1 MRMIYYGTYPKLYR
15 LMTLVL
21 SLLIAIGLSSPA
33 FAQFPQEVNG
43 LFFWGGGFAA
53 LENNRSNELFTDSFG
68 RTGFNDGTNGW
79 FTNAGWDLPVWGLS
93 WGHVI
98 VTEVNLEFKRFA
110 SGPVL
115 ETEFLQD
122 QQGGPVVRL
131 TDRVTKVR
139 ITETSASFS
148 PKYRFDNVMQ
158 DGRLRPW
165 VIPVGLDISAIGPF
179 TSSHEHLEVGLTF
192 GMGVDYKVTQKIVFG
207 LAARYD
213 AGFGQPGVDTSDFT
227 VGGFIGISY

>member
-1 MRMIYYGTYPKLYR
+1 MGNIHDGTYPR
-15 LMTLVL
+15 LCRPMTLVL
-21 SLLIAIGLSSPA
+21 SLLIVIGLSSSA
-33 FAQFPQEVNG
+33 SAQFPQEVNG

-68 RTGFNDGTNGW
+68 RTGFNDGTSGW
-79 FTNAGWDLPVWGLS
+79 FTNAGFDLPLWALP
-93 WGHVI
+93 WGHLI
-98 VTEVNLEFKRFA
+98 LGEVNLEFKRFA

-122 QQGGPVVRL
+122 PQGRPVIRL

-139 ITETSASFS
+139 VTEMSTSFS
-148 PKYRFDNVMQ
+148 PKYRFDNVTQ

-192 GMGVDYKVTQKIVFG
+192 GVGVDYKVTQKLVLG

-227 VGGFIGISY
+227 AGGFIGISY